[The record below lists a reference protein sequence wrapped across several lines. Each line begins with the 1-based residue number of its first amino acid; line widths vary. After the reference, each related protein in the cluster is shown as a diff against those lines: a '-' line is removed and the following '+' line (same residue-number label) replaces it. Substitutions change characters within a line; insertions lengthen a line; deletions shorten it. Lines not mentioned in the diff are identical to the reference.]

1 MVVPISDIVFVKS
14 NDLEDSVVTDVTTSC
29 VVLLM
34 FSVRKLP
41 FVNDISVWDIMV
53 VDVTVACV
61 VS

>member
-1 MVVPISDIVFVKS
+1 MTS
-14 NDLEDSVVTDVTTSC
+14 NDLEDSVVTDVTISG

-34 FSVRKLP
+34 FSVTKLP

>member
-1 MVVPISDIVFVKS
+1 MTS
-14 NDLEDSVVTDVTTSC
+14 NDLEDSVVTDVTISC

-34 FSVRKLP
+34 FSVTKLP

-61 VS
+61 VSLVLNMFNA